1 MLNKVIRY
9 FLDNQLIALLL
20 FLVLAGWGVTTAPFD
35 WDLDWWPRDAVP
47 VDAIPDLSDNQ
58 QIIFTDWPGNSP
70 QDVEDQITYPLSTEL
85 LGVPGVRT
93 VRSNSMFGFSS
104 INVIFEEDV
113 EFYWSRARILEK
125 LSALS
130 SGTLPEGVQPALG
143 PDATA
148 LGQIFWYTLEG
159 RDSNGNPAGN
169 WDPQELRSIQ
179 DYQVRY
185 ALSSVGGV
193 AEVASI
199 GGYVKEYQIDIDPD
213 AMREA
218 GVNVVEIADAI
229 RASNM
234 DAGARTLEMNR
245 VEYVVRG
252 LGYIESLDDIK
263 ETVVTS
269 RNEVPIRIKD
279 VARVNMGPAQRRGVL
294 DKAGA
299 DAVGGVVVARYGENP
314 LQVINNVKEEI
325 ERISVGLP
333 TKTLDD
339 GTVSRVEIVP
349 FYDRSGL
356 IYETLVTL
364 EEALSL
370 QILITIIVVIIMV
383 MHLRSS
389 AVISGL
395 LPLAVLMSFI
405 MMRYIGVDANVVAL
419 AGIAI
424 SIGTVVDMG
433 IILTENMLRHM
444 DEAHPEEN
452 RLEVIYRAVTEVSS
466 AVITALLTTIVSFLP
481 VFMLQA
487 EEGRLFGPLAFTK
500 TFILIAALI
509 IVLTL
514 IPSFAYRLFSR
525 KAGKET
531 TLWFWN
537 GLMAVTG
544 LAIAF
549 TYLAWAGLA
558 LLALAVSNMASMR
571 YKKEYKPWSRYVNNG
586 IILLAIGWLL
596 ASNWLPLGPE
606 NPISLSLVF
615 IALIVGVVFG
625 LFWLFIRYY
634 ARILAS
640 LLDHRMKFFALL
652 AFILLLGS
660 LSWRG
665 YDTTFRWMAD
675 GFNFVGMEI
684 EETSTWSALNNSFP
698 GLGNE
703 FMPTLDE
710 GSFLLMPTAM
720 PHAGSEASIDFM
732 REMDMRIASIPE
744 VDMIVGKAG
753 RVESALDPA
762 PLSMFESVITYKS
775 EYKMNER
782 GRRVRYEVNEN
793 GEFVRDEQGKL
804 NPDRRGRYYRQW
816 RSEIQ
821 TEDDIWNEIVQASDL
836 PGITSAPQLQ
846 PIETRQLMLQ
856 TGMRSNMG
864 IRIEGPTLEVI
875 DGFAT
880 QLEEQ
885 LRQVDGIR
893 AASVFAD
900 RVVGKPYLEFDI
912 DREAIGRHG
921 LQIMDV
927 QNVISTAVGGQT
939 LTTTVEGRE
948 RYPVRVRYARE
959 YRDNPE
965 AIRRILV
972 PTPAGYQIP
981 LGQLGEIRFE
991 QGPMNIRSENTFLS
1005 AYVTFDTEA
1014 GYAPV
1019 DIVDRANEHLDRQIN
1034 EGSLMVPAGTSYT
1047 FEGEYR
1053 QQQRA
1058 AERFMIVVPI
1068 TLIIIFLLMYFQFRS
1083 TPVTLIIFSGI
1094 ILVWA
1099 GGFIMLWL
1107 YGQDW
1112 FFNFSLFGVEM
1123 RELLQM
1129 GTINLSV
1136 AVWVGFLALFGI
1148 AVDNGVVLAT
1158 YLEQL
1163 FERDKPDSVTSIRK
1177 TAIKASFRRV
1187 RPCLM
1192 TTGTTLLALLPILTS
1207 SGKGSEIMVPMA
1219 IPIFGGMF
1227 VQLLTL
1233 LLIPMLY
1240 VIWKEYSLKHQQHI
1254 KKA

>member
-70 QDVEDQITYPLSTEL
+70 RDVEDQITYPLSTEL

-104 INVIFEEDV
+104 INVIFEEDI

-125 LSALS
+125 LNALS
-130 SGTLPEGVQPALG
+130 PGTLPEGVQPSLG

-148 LGQIFWYTLEG
+148 LGQVYWYTLEG
-159 RDSNGNPAGN
+159 RDGDGNPAGG

-199 GGYVKEYQIDIDPD
+199 GGHVKEYQIDIDPD
-213 AMREA
+213 AMREY
-218 GVNVVEIADAI
+218 GVDVVEIADAI

-245 VEYVVRG
+245 AEYVVRG

-263 ETVVTS
+263 ESVVTS
-269 RNEVPIRIKD
+269 RDEVPIRIRD
-279 VARVNMGPAQRRGVL
+279 VAQVNMGPAQRRGVL

-333 TKTLDD
+333 AKTLDD
-339 GTVSRVEIVP
+339 GTVSSVEIVP

-356 IYETLVTL
+356 IYETLGTL
-364 EEALSL
+364 EEALTL
-370 QILITIIVVIIMV
+370 QILITILVIIIMV

-389 AVISGL
+389 AIISGL

-444 DEAHPEEN
+444 DEAHPDES
-452 RLEVIYRAVTEVSS
+452 RLEVIYRSVAEVSP
-466 AVITALLTTIVSFLP
+466 AVVTALLTTIVSFLP

-500 TFILIAALI
+500 TFILIATLI
-509 IVLTL
+509 IVITL
-514 IPSFAYRLFSR
+514 IPSFAYRLFSS
-525 KAGKET
+525 KAGKES

-537 GLMAVTG
+537 GLMGAVG
-544 LAIAF
+544 IIIAF
-549 TYLAWAGLA
+549 TYFAWAGLA
-558 LLALAVSNMASMR
+558 LIALAMSNIAGLM
-571 YKKEYKPWSRYVNNG
+571 YKKEYKPWAQYVNNG

-606 NPISLSLVF
+606 NPISLSLLF
-615 IALIVGVVFG
+615 IALIVGIIFG
-625 LFWLFIRYY
+625 VFWLFMHYY
-634 ARILAS
+634 ERILAILLRHRAKFFS
-640 LLDHRMKFFALL
+640 LLAIIVLF
-652 AFILLLGS
+652 GS

-665 YDTTFRWMAD
+665 YDTTFRWLAD
-675 GFNFVGMEI
+675 GFNSIGI
-684 EETSTWSALNNSFP
+684 EVQETGAWSALNTRFF
-698 GLGNE
+698 GLGQE
-703 FMPTLDE
+703 FMPTLNE

-720 PHAGSEASIDFM
+720 PHAGSEEAIQIM
-732 REMDMRIASIPE
+732 RDIDMRVASIPE
-744 VDMIVGKAG
+744 INMAVGKAG
-753 RVESALDPA
+753 RVESSLDPA
-762 PLSMFESVITYKS
+762 PLSMFENVITYKS
-775 EYKMNER
+775 EYKTDDR
-782 GRRVRYEVNEN
+782 GRRIRYQVSQD
-793 GEFVRDEQGKL
+793 GDFVRDSNNNL
-804 NPDRRGRYYRQW
+804 VPDRSGRYFRQW
-816 RSEIQ
+816 RDEIQ
-821 TEDDIWNEIVQASDL
+821 SSDDIWNEIIKASDL
-836 PGITSAPQLQ
+836 PGITSAPRLQ
-846 PIETRQLMLQ
+846 PIETRLIMLQ
-856 TGMRSNMG
+856 TGMRANMG

-880 QLEEQ
+880 QIEEQ
-885 LRQVDGIR
+885 LRTVEGIR
-893 AASVFAD
+893 SASVFAD

-912 DREAIGRHG
+912 NREAIGRHG
-921 LQIMDV
+921 LKIKDV
-927 QNVISTAVGGQT
+927 QDVISTAIGGQT

-948 RYPVRVRYARE
+948 RYPVRARYARE

-972 PTPAGYQIP
+972 PTPEGYQIP
-981 LGQLGEIRFE
+981 LGQLGEIKFE

-1019 DIVDRANEHLDRQIN
+1019 DIVERTGEHLDEQIN
-1034 EGSLMVPAGTSYT
+1034 NGNLTIPAGISYT

-1058 AERFMIVVPI
+1058 ADRFMIVVPI

-1083 TPVTLIIFSGI
+1083 APVTIMIFSGI

-1123 RELLQM
+1123 RELMQM
-1129 GTINLSV
+1129 GTIDLSV

-1163 FERDKPDSVTSIRK
+1163 FERKRPDSIMAIQK
-1177 TAIKASFRRV
+1177 TAIEAGMRRV

-1207 SGKGSEIMVPMA
+1207 SGKGSEIMIPMA

-1240 VIWKEYSLKHQQHI
+1240 VIWKERSHKSQQQ
-1254 KKA
+1254 